1 LATLLDTLGSYQTA
15 AQRVL
20 YGGCLTWEHGNA
32 ETHYCGGRGLSLE
45 TSARWR
51 DKAPLVLSRV
61 KVVARRMFLFF
72 SNRIGCLASIAIS
85 IVLTALL
92 LLFLGIL

>member
-1 LATLLDTLGSYQTA
+1 MFNLLGA
-15 AQRVL
+15 
-20 YGGCLTWEHGNA
+20 WNA
-32 ETHYCGGRGLSLE
+32 ETHCCGGPWLSLE

-61 KVVARRMFLFF
+61 KVGAQRMFLFF
-72 SNRIGCLASIAIS
+72 SNRIGCLASIGIS